1 MSNRSARRVRI
12 LPAPGAAA
20 FLALLAVLVAS
31 SAAADFSFTETMT
44 FSWHGNNMDGRE
56 YNDDYFDIK
65 NRLNIQF
72 TEKMIETLL
81 RLDTMTMFDYD
92 GKTPKAPAGRE
103 YTDDYRLERITGI
116 LKPAPRLKVTLGD
129 TYAQLGNGILLSL
142 RKIDELG
149 METTLRGVKIDYEP
163 SIVSL
168 SLMGGVTNTNNVDQQ
183 DNYFYEDPMDRIAA
197 AQVAVR
203 PHPRMKI
210 QAQGLFLNWT
220 EVKTGETLSP
230 MAYGGGLLLWGNLWP
245 GRITAEA
252 ESDVLWREK
261 VAFVD
266 GPDPGWGTE
275 PFRGQ
280 AVYLKMHGIFGRLS
294 LLLEGKYYENFLV
307 TGSEFTDDNPITY
320 NQPPTAERYD
330 QEVNSNLSVYGGRL
344 KADVKVLEDFIV
356 YANLSAGDYVPLTEF
371 AEGNGENRKAWY
383 IHAYGGMKMF
393 FNSGLSEL
401 SVSGGWRREME
412 PRFVPGQEEPEGWTR
427 HMHIYHVE
435 AKAVF
440 YIAEGWSVRYSILHE
455 TWGKKLATEYHP
467 WSRGTQ
473 ILGVD
478 LAGVMSLNAAF
489 EYDTE
494 FLKMPFDR
502 NLYGWWEARVY
513 PMQNLIVGVKAG
525 MERGGLKC
533 VSGICK
539 RVPPFTGLLL
549 SVIYRH

>member
-1 MSNRSARRVRI
+1 MPPERESGIRT
-12 LPAPGAAA
+12 GAAA
-20 FLALLAVLVAS
+20 AAVLLAFLVLLR
-31 SAAADFSFTETMT
+31 SAPVAADFSFTETLT
-44 FSWHGNNMDGRE
+44 FAWHANNMDGADF
-56 YNDDYFDIK
+56 NDDYFDIK
-65 NRLNIQF
+65 NRFNVQF

-81 RLDTMTMFDYD
+81 RFDTMTILDYD
-92 GKTPKAPAGRE
+92 GKTPQAPAGRE

-116 LKPAPRLKVTLGD
+116 LKPARSLKVTLGD

-149 METTLRGVKIDYEP
+149 METALRGVKIDYEP
-163 SIVSL
+163 SIVSM

-183 DNYFYEDPMDRIAA
+183 DNYYYEDPMDRIAA
-197 AQVAVR
+197 AQLAVR
-203 PHPRMKI
+203 PHSRVKI

-220 EVKTGETLSP
+220 ELKGAETFSP

-261 VAFVD
+261 VSLLE
-266 GPDPGWGTE
+266 GTE
-275 PFRGQ
+275 RIRGQ
-280 AVYLKMHGIFGRLS
+280 AVYLKLHGIFGPLS
-294 LLLEGKYYENFLV
+294 LLLEGKYYEDFNV
-307 TGSEFTDDNPITY
+307 TGSMFGDGPIVY

-330 QEVNSNLSVYGGRL
+330 QEVDTSLSVYGGRL
-344 KADVKVLEDFIV
+344 KADVKILEDFIV
-356 YANLSAGDYVPLTEF
+356 YANLSAGDYVPLTEL
-371 AEGNGENRKAWY
+371 AEGNDDRRMAWY
-383 IHAYGGMKMF
+383 LHAYGGMKMF

-435 AKAVF
+435 GKAVF
-440 YIAEGWSVRYSILHE
+440 YIAEGWSVRYSVLHE
-455 TWGKKLATEYHP
+455 TWGKKKATEYHQ

-473 ILGVD
+473 IFGVD

-494 FLKMPFDR
+494 FLKMPFDK
-502 NLYGWWEARVY
+502 NLFGWWEVKVY

-539 RVPPFTGLLL
+539 RVPPFTGLLM
-549 SVIYRH
+549 SVVYRH